1 MKTLLKS
8 EFQDVA
14 FQICDIL
21 DANKGIDIELINI
34 GVMTTIADYFVLVTA
49 TSKPHIL
56 SLMEKV
62 EEGLNKSGLK
72 VYRREG
78 VSDGRWVVLDYGN
91 IVVHIF
97 IADLR
102 EFYHL
107 EKLWNN
113 GKNSMTFA
121 DIQKYREKDAK
132 NKIDAERKAEKLEAI
147 NKAKIEK
154 EEKNLAK
161 KLAKAEKGNNMVADK
176 IAKKLLK
183 KDKKETEKKTETKTK
198 KVVVKRTSKAENKEP
213 NKTEEKNLNNK
224 K

>member
-97 IADLR
+97 TADLR

-161 KLAKAEKGNNMVADK
+161 KLAKAEKENNIVADK
-176 IAKKLLK
+176 IAKLIK
-183 KDKKETEKKTETKTK
+183 KDKKETDNKAERKTK
-198 KVVVKRTSKAENKEP
+198 KVVVKKSSKAEKIEP
-213 NKTEEKNLNNK
+213 TKQNTK
-224 K
+224 KSK

>member
-21 DANKGIDIELINI
+21 DANKGMDIELINV

-56 SLMEKV
+56 GLMEKV
-62 EEGLNKSGLK
+62 EEGLSKNGLK

-91 IVVHIF
+91 IMIHIF
-97 IADLR
+97 TADLR

-132 NKIDAERKAEKLEAI
+132 NKIVAEKKAEKLETI
-147 NKAKIEK
+147 NKAKMEK
-154 EEKNLAK
+154 EEKILAK
-161 KLAKAEKGNNMVADK
+161 KLAKAENGNNIVADK
-176 IAKKLLK
+176 ITKLIK
-183 KDKKETEKKTETKTK
+183 KDKKEKEKKTETKIK
-198 KVVVKRTSKAENKEP
+198 KVVIKKSSKAENVEP
-213 NKTEEKNLNNK
+213 TKQNEKNK
-224 K
+224 